1 MRISYR
7 IALELFPSFSLWTR
21 TRDLLVLLLVEQ
33 RPDLRASPGHVL
45 RDDVLT
51 SVPAQLVLAAMGR
64 RGCDGATRV
73 NELLWRR
80 DTTPDVDDNRRECSD
95 IDRASWSLVGT
106 IREGMSRHLATP
118 FRRGRRKVDLRRRP
132 ARAEE
137 SGQATKG
144 GQGSGEEQAA
154 LEERARDPFRNGSRA
169 Q

>member
-1 MRISYR
+1 MKHEAQGKKMSLWHNRCSRDMRIRSYR
-7 IALELFPSFSLWTR
+7 IALELFPSFSLLTR

-80 DTTPDVDDNRRECSD
+80 DTTPNVDDNRPQCGD
-95 IDRASWSLVGT
+95 IDRASWSLIGT
-106 IREGMSRHLATP
+106 A
-118 FRRGRRKVDLRRRP
+118 RRRHV
-132 ARAEE
+132 
-137 SGQATKG
+137 AT
-144 GQGSGEEQAA
+144 SDNAVS
-154 LEERARDPFRNGSRA
+154 SRTP
-169 Q
+169 QS

>member
-7 IALELFPSFSLWTR
+7 IALELFPSFSLLTR

-80 DTTPDVDDNRRECSD
+80 DTTPDVDDNRRECGD

-118 FRRGRRKVDLRRRP
+118 FHRGHR
-132 ARAEE
+132 
-137 SGQATKG
+137 
-144 GQGSGEEQAA
+144 
-154 LEERARDPFRNGSRA
+154 
-169 Q
+169 